1 MRLGVKLMLKGL
13 FVIGTGLFWL
23 FTHTSADILA
33 SMRLGVRLMLI
44 GLFLHMNRALLSYE
58 QGSFDT
64 NAYRTGACLG
74 AHPLASAACAA
85 ARPLRLAVMYV
96 CVYVCVCVCAMIWI

>member
-44 GLFLHMNRALLSYE
+44 GLFCHMNRALL
-58 QGSFDT
+58 T
-64 NAYRTGACLG
+64 LTHTGLEHAFEL
-74 AHPLASAACAA
+74 AHAPLQRVLLL
-85 ARPLRLAVMYV
+85 AR
-96 CVYVCVCVCAMIWI
+96 CD